1 MGEAAVSGG
10 PTLPQSDTMLPN
22 TLDEIQR
29 TLHDSGPGPA
39 IDRLITRLREDKD
52 YRSLFYAL
60 LMKRRQELGVSPIP
74 TGPAADLPT
83 SVHAPYEEAIREA
96 GRHVGRLYLDEGNI
110 GEAWF
115 YFRML
120 GEPAP
125 VAEALEKH
133 TPAEDEDLQPLVH
146 LAFYEG
152 LAPRKGFDWIL
163 ERYGICNAITTLGS
177 QELPHPPE
185 VKQYCVARLVR
196 ALYQELRERLL
207 ADIERQEGKA
217 PPHDATRPGVRELI
231 TGRENLFADGFAHI
245 DVSHLSSVVQMSI
258 HLEPGEE
265 LNLARELC
273 AYGEL
278 IPKQFQY
285 NSDPPF
291 DDLYRD
297 YGVYLSILAGDRV
310 EEGLAHFRSKAESA
324 DPETI
329 GTYPAQV
336 LVNLLLR
343 LGRSQEALEV
353 ARRYLTNA
361 DPRHLS
367 CPGVLELCQR
377 AGDFSA
383 FADVA
388 REQGDAVH
396 YLAGLIQAGK

>member
-1 MGEAAVSGG
+1 
-10 PTLPQSDTMLPN
+10 MLPG
-22 TLDEIQR
+22 TLDELQR
-29 TLHDSGPGPA
+29 TLGEKGPA
-39 IDRLITRLREDKD
+39 EAITRLCDRLREDKD

-74 TGPAADLPT
+74 TGPAADLPA
-83 SVHAPYEEAIREA
+83 SVHAPYEDAIREA

-110 GEAWF
+110 AEAWF

-120 GEPAP
+120 GEPEP
-125 VAEALEKH
+125 VATALAEH
-133 TPAEDEDLQPLVH
+133 VPTEDEDLQPLVQ

-152 LAPRKGFDWIL
+152 LAPKKGFDWIL
-163 ERYGICNAITTLGS
+163 KRYGICNAITTLGS
-177 QELPHPPE
+177 QELPHAPE
-185 VKQYCVARLVR
+185 VKRYCVAELVR
-196 ALYQELRERLL
+196 SLYAELRERLM
-207 ADIERQEGKA
+207 ADIERQEGKL
-217 PPHDATRPGVRELI
+217 PPHDAERPSVRELI
-231 TGRENLFADGFAHI
+231 TGRETLFADGFAHI

-258 HLEPGEE
+258 QLEAGPE

-297 YGVYLSILAGDRV
+297 YGVYLSILAGERV
-310 EEGLAHFRSKAESA
+310 EEGLAHFRAKADSA
-324 DPETI
+324 DPETV

-343 LGRSQEALEV
+343 LGRPAEALAV
-353 ARRYLTNA
+353 ARRHLTTA

-377 AGDFSA
+377 AGDFGT
-383 FADVA
+383 FAEAA

-396 YLAGLIQAGK
+396 YLAGLIAAKSAR

>member
-1 MGEAAVSGG
+1 MLT
-10 PTLPQSDTMLPN
+10 PTLDDLQDTL
-22 TLDEIQR
+22 R
-29 TLHDSGPGPA
+29 SAGPAEA
-39 IDRLITRLREDKD
+39 IDRLCARLREEKD

-60 LMKRRQELGVSPIP
+60 LMKKRQELGVSPVP
-74 TGPAADLPT
+74 TGPAADLPP
-83 SVHAPYEEAIREA
+83 SVHAPYEDAIREA

-110 GEAWF
+110 AEAWF

-120 GEPAP
+120 GEPEP
-125 VAEALEKH
+125 VARALADHVPGQE
-133 TPAEDEDLQPLVH
+133 EDLQPLVH

-152 LAPRKGFDWIL
+152 LAPKKGFDWIL

-177 QELPHPPE
+177 QELPHAEE
-185 VKQYCVARLVR
+185 VKQYCVGRLVR
-196 ALYQELRERLL
+196 ALYAELRERLL

-217 PPHDATRPGVRELI
+217 PPHDAERPTVRELI
-231 TGRENLFADGFAHI
+231 AGRENLFADGFAHI
-245 DVSHLSSVVQMSI
+245 DVSHLSSVVQMSAR
-258 HLEPGEE
+258 LEPGPEM
-265 LNLARELC
+265 NLARELC

-291 DDLYRD
+291 DDVYRD
-297 YGVYLSILAGDRV
+297 HGVYLAILSGDHV
-310 EEGLAHFRSKAESA
+310 EEGLAHFRAKADNA
-324 DPETI
+324 DPETV

-343 LGRSQEALEV
+343 LGRPKEALEV
-353 ARRYLTNA
+353 ARRHLTTA

-377 AGDFSA
+377 AGDYGA
-383 FADVA
+383 FAEVA
-388 REQGDAVH
+388 RQQGDAVH

>member
-1 MGEAAVSGG
+1 MLPTTLDDLQQALRDGG
-10 PTLPQSDTMLPN
+10 PAA
-22 TLDEIQR
+22 
-29 TLHDSGPGPA
+29 A
-39 IDRLITRLREDKD
+39 IDRLCVRLREDRD

-74 TGPAADLPT
+74 TGPAADLPS

-96 GRHVGRLYLDEGNI
+96 GRLVGNLYLDEGNVA
-110 GEAWF
+110 EAWF

-120 GEPAP
+120 GEPEP
-125 VAEALEKH
+125 VARALEKRV
-133 TPAEDEDLQPLVH
+133 PAEDEDLQPLVH

-152 LAPRKGFDWIL
+152 LSPKKGFDWIL

-185 VKQYCVARLVR
+185 VKRYCVARLVR
-196 ALYQELRERLL
+196 ALYNELRDRLV
-207 ADIERQEGKA
+207 ADIERREGKQPA
-217 PPHDATRPGVRELI
+217 QGDGPPSIRRLI
-231 TGRENLFADGFAHI
+231 TEHETLFADGFAHI

-258 HLEPGEE
+258 NLEAGEE

-291 DDLYRD
+291 DDVYRD
-297 YGVYLSILAGDRV
+297 YGVYLSILAGDHV
-310 EEGLAHFRSKAESA
+310 EEGLAHFRAKADNA
-324 DPETI
+324 DPETV

-343 LGRSQEALEV
+343 LGRTKDALEV
-353 ARRYLTNA
+353 ARRHLTTA
-361 DPRHLS
+361 DARQLS

-377 AGDFSA
+377 AGDFGA
-383 FADVA
+383 FAAAA

-396 YLAGLIQAGK
+396 YLAGLIEAAR